1 MVVDGAELEPSCA
14 LLPPLALAL
23 TQPPGET
30 DGALRLWLAHEAM
43 RQAEQVLAG
52 QTASLTALE
61 TRATTLLT
69 WSATTALALSALAL
83 GPTHPVPLGPA
94 SIVGA
99 LLVAT
104 AGACGAAL
112 RPDDWHYPGFRLSE
126 LAARQHETPEGP
138 APLLSELEHCEWT
151 AAALEH
157 ADHPTAGWEQEVTAP
172 G

>member
-1 MVVDGAELEPSCA
+1 MGSV
-14 LLPPLALAL
+14 
-23 TQPPGET
+23 
-30 DGALRLWLAHEAM
+30 
-43 RQAEQVLAG
+43 
-52 QTASLTALE
+52 
-61 TRATTLLT
+61 TLLT

-138 APLLSELEHCEWT
+138 APLLSELVHCEWT

-157 ADHPTAGWEQEVTAP
+157 AATLNTEMLDRRSRCVTLAWRCLAGAAAAAVLALIRASVA
-172 G
+172 